1 MSTRN
6 EKIDI
11 GDIFLDADK
20 LTKFIVGA
28 SAIIGRIET
37 HIGLPP
43 MTAAD
48 YELYAGSGG
57 LMGDTSFVGG
67 SLMAD
72 QYQGGFFGWIY
83 DKVIKPVK
91 NAVID
96 PVVDKFVKPVINN
109 VIKPVLG
116 VARPILKSDAVQAAI
131 GMMGPKGQA
140 VVQGINTTD
149 GILKT
154 IGLGSQNIDGGAYRI
169 QNVQGNAYKIAGAY
183 KVQGR
188 GTAMVPAQLR
198 NTELDGDGHLVIGE
212 LYRFA
217 DGKVMIYTEQGFLP
231 THNKIKR
238 VILNTP
244 EEQNVTG
251 GAYLENGEVKIAS
264 NHGLLGS
271 TNRKCNGNSPS
282 DFLQ

>member
-1 MSTRN
+1 MSRTN

-11 GDIFLDADK
+11 GDIFLDSEK
-20 LTKFIVGA
+20 LTKFIIGA

-43 MTAAD
+43 MTSQD
-48 YELYAGSGG
+48 YEMYGSGTG
-57 LMGDTSFVGG
+57 LMNTSVVVGSG
-67 SLMAD
+67 IMAD
-72 QYQGGFFGWIY
+72 QYEGGFFGWIY
-83 DKVIKPVK
+83 DKIIKPVK

-96 PVVDKFVKPVINN
+96 PVVNN

-116 VARPILKSDAVQAAI
+116 VARPILKNDAVQAAI
-131 GMMGPKGQA
+131 GMLGPKGQA
-140 VVQGINTTD
+140 AVQGINTAD
-149 GILKT
+149 GVLKT
-154 IGLGSQNIDGGAYRI
+154 IGLGNNVDGGAYRI
-169 QNVQGNAYKIAGAY
+169 QNVQGNAYKVQGNAY

-188 GTAMVPAQLR
+188 GTMIPAQLR
-198 NTELDGDGHLVIGE
+198 NTELDGDKDLVIGE
-212 LYRFA
+212 LYRF
-217 DGKVMIYTEQGFLP
+217 GNKLMIYTEQGFLP

-244 EEQNVTG
+244 EENDLRPSADAVVTG

-264 NHGLLGS
+264 THGLLGS
-271 TNRKCNGNSPS
+271 STNKRCGHSPS